1 MAVMK
6 AAWAA
11 TLALLLIAASALLF
25 AAAPAVGNPAVT
37 GSKRTVLGKYL
48 SAAEAYDTVKAERD
62 RLLFVDV
69 RTGAELALVG
79 VTSEIDVQVPFS
91 EFVEPRTW
99 DSKAGRMATEPNASF
114 VQDVAAALARKG
126 LDKTSKV
133 LIICRSGER
142 SARAVDALAKA
153 GFADVWSVYDGFEGD
168 LSPEGHRTINGWK
181 NAKLPW
187 SFKID
192 AAKLSPRSAQVR

>member
-1 MAVMK
+1 MVLMK
-6 AAWAA
+6 AAWGAA
-11 TLALLLIAASALLF
+11 LALLLAASPAVPF
-25 AAAPAVGNPAVT
+25 AAGSAGANPAVT
-37 GSKRTVLGKYL
+37 GSKRTVLGRYL
-48 SAAEAYDTVKAERD
+48 SAEEAYDTVKGERD

-69 RTGAELALVG
+69 RTGAELVLVG
-79 VTSEIDVQVPFS
+79 ATSEIDVQVPFS

-99 DSKAGRMATEPNASF
+99 DSKAGRMAMEPNASF

-133 LIICRSGER
+133 LIMCRSGER

-168 LSPEGHRTINGWK
+168 LSPDGHRTVNGWK

>member
-1 MAVMK
+1 MAIMK
-6 AAWAA
+6 AWAA
-11 TLALLLIAASALLF
+11 ALVLLLAAVPALLF
-25 AAAPAVGNPAVT
+25 AAAPAVANPAVT

-48 SAAEAYDTVKAERD
+48 TAAEAYETVKAERD

-69 RTGAELALVG
+69 RTGAELVLVG
-79 VTSEIDVQVPFS
+79 ATSEIDVQVPFS
-91 EFVEPRTW
+91 EFAEPRTW
-99 DSKAGRMATEPNASF
+99 DSKAGRMAMTPNASF
-114 VQDVAAALARKG
+114 VQDVEVALARKG

-142 SARAVDALAKA
+142 SARAVDTLAKA
-153 GFADVWSVYDGFEGD
+153 GFTDVWSVYDGFEGD
-168 LSPEGHRTINGWK
+168 LSPDGHRTVNGWK

-187 SFKID
+187 SFKVD